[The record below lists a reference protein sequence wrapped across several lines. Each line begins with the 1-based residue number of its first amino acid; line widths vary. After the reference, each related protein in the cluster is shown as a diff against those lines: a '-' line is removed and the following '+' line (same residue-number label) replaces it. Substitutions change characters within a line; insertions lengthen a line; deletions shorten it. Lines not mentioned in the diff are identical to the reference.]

1 MRATIGPADGDE
13 AFVAE
18 MVGERRGERHDVSD
32 RAPRLSRRPPVA
44 GAHDPGD
51 DHAVGRGRD
60 RDLLRDGT
68 RRGSPVVVDEQG
80 IPVTLDEEVETSA
93 GLQRDVVEQRA
104 SRMSLLGRRGQ
115 TYGSDHI

>member
-1 MRATIGPADGDE
+1 
-13 AFVAE
+13 
-18 MVGERRGERHDVSD
+18 
-32 RAPRLSRRPPVA
+32 
-44 GAHDPGD
+44 
-51 DHAVGRGRD
+51 
-60 RDLLRDGT
+60 
-68 RRGSPVVVDEQG
+68 VVVDEQG